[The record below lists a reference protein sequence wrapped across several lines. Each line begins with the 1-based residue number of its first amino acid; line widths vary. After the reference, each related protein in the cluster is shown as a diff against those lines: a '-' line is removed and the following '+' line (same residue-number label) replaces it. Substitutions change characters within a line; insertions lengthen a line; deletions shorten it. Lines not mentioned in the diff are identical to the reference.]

1 MHVSGFL
8 IPRARG
14 AIEYM
19 AISGTYLQCLGTLLV
34 YQE

>member
-8 IPRARG
+8 IPRARS

-19 AISGTYLQCLGTLLV
+19 AINGTYLQYLGTLLA